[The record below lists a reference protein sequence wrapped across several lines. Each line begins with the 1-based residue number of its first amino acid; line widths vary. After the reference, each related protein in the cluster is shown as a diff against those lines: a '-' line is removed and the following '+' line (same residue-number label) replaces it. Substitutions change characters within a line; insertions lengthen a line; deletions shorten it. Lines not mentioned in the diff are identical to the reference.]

1 MAKYDNQY
9 AIKINPATPN
19 LRGMSDTYNNT
30 GTEKV
35 SNMGLGELYELD
47 YDRDKIEQVFN
58 QGTDAQYALMQKE
71 NQIAENQY
79 ANQTF
84 ANQQSAIEALRQQR
98 NSQIASGMARGLNA
112 AQEQGTVLGLQQEA
126 QAGALE
132 LANARQLEADKIAAE
147 YANNVVKAL
156 QEANSVKQ
164 AMAQVGAQL
173 YEADMLGYTG
183 ELSAAAQMDAN
194 ASDRYGYDKG
204 YEGTV
209 YSADKNLEGAKYTA
223 DMNYKGTKYAA
234 DKNYEGTIGA
244 ANIQAAATRAAAATQ
259 AAATRY
265 SADLQNNGVDY
276 KDLVSK
282 HTDSNG
288 NIDWTGIRG
297 DLIGNGI
304 ASTEADSLIADT
316 KANTATIKK
325 GIDAINSTNAD
336 QWVKA
341 LDGNNNSLSNLGV
354 TIFGQQ
360 KSNVNNKDAKTAVNN
375 AMNQIASGQY
385 TYKDNQTLMNDLKN
399 GKFGHLDWGF

>member
-1 MAKYDNQY
+1 MATYNNQY

-19 LRGMSDTYNNT
+19 LRGMSDTYDNT
-30 GTEKV
+30 GTNKV

-84 ANQQSAIEALRQQR
+84 ANQQSAVEALRQQR

-112 AQEQGTVLGLQQEA
+112 AQEQGTILGLQQES

-183 ELSAAAQMDAN
+183 ELGAAAQMDTN
-194 ASDRYGYDKG
+194 ASDRYGYDLG

-209 YSADKNLEGAKYTA
+209 YSADKNYDAAEYTA
-223 DMNYKGTKYAA
+223 NKNLEGTKYAA
-234 DKNYEGTIGA
+234 DKNYEGTKYAADRSYAATVSA
-244 ANIQAAATRAAAATQ
+244 ANISAAASKYASNQQEKTAYQYYLDDVVSNAKQYGYTQ
-259 AAATRY
+259 EQSTTNLARY
-265 SADLQNNGVDY
+265 LWHDPELNPQFSGDY
-276 KDLVSK
+276 KNAYNMAKDML
-282 HTDSNG
+282 N
-288 NIDWTGIRG
+288 
-297 DLIGNGI
+297 
-304 ASTEADSLIADT
+304 
-316 KANTATIKK
+316 ATIK
-325 GIDAINSTNAD
+325 
-336 QWVKA
+336 
-341 LDGNNNSLSNLGV
+341 
-354 TIFGQQ
+354 
-360 KSNVNNKDAKTAVNN
+360 
-375 AMNQIASGQY
+375 
-385 TYKDNQTLMNDLKN
+385 
-399 GKFGHLDWGF
+399 